1 MNDGLPTA
9 GECEKKA
16 AELGF
21 DLTKQFLT
29 LAFAG
34 IAFVVGLSFSTPGA
48 VSLVMLWLV
57 IGAFGLSA
65 VLGLFFL
72 MHGVNLLSIQKTYDI
87 YASSLRLLATSQIV
101 FMLIGAGLLVPI
113 LEARYS
119 KKAPPVSNSV
129 EIRLGPQQ
137 SVVYPIDPSKSITIE
152 LDGGKVKITSS
163 KETLLQGERCGR
175 MRNAGGARFP
185 FRECVRRTL

>member
-163 KETLLQGERCGR
+163 KETLLQGER
-175 MRNAGGARFP
+175 
-185 FRECVRRTL
+185 